1 MAMRVSLLALAA
13 APVAVSAFSAPMPV
27 GALARASA
35 LCSGPIA
42 PARRSTLALRMSSS
56 EPRTNNPEED
66 AAYPLPDNVSREDF
80 LTLRK
85 EGMGPTTAVSC
96 LAKGMTVKQSLAQLD
111 KAFDTGDAKEGWV
124 DDTPFSGGGGFDFGA
139 LVSGL
144 FGGGAAPAQASP
156 VQAASMIEAP
166 SQPQTPVATAPV
178 P

>member
-1 MAMRVSLLALAA
+1 MSMRVSLLALAA

-96 LAKGMTVKQSLAQLD
+96 EPPSHPRTLTCVRRALMKHIISSPRHTSVWWRHAHGLATQIGIIRV
-111 KAFDTGDAKEGWV
+111 V
-124 DDTPFSGGGGFDFGA
+124 FGIT
-139 LVSGL
+139 
-144 FGGGAAPAQASP
+144 F
-156 VQAASMIEAP
+156 
-166 SQPQTPVATAPV
+166 
-178 P
+178 